1 MEEERERSMS
11 EAAAG
16 LVSSRSNSILR
27 SNSIPTRG
35 MDDAEYSEL
44 SETTNPIV
52 ESSTRYVPVQ
62 DEETTIKV

>member
-1 MEEERERSMS
+1 
-11 EAAAG
+11 
-16 LVSSRSNSILR
+16 
-27 SNSIPTRG
+27 